1 MDLNTENIY
10 DQIKSLGTPLELV
23 GNKPLLLQERD
34 KVYLV
39 TNGKADLFSVK
50 IEDFRPAGRRQFL
63 LELTEGELFFPL
75 LPYQENQRGIILS
88 GRHGTTVLVME
99 RSRFVE
105 ALKDQGSMGKEL
117 EKLVVNWL
125 ERLQRYML
133 PETVHSQFHLLS
145 LEDSPVTVQPHERIR
160 TPNHFLWVQVNTGG
174 LILNGWEEG
183 PRLNQGQWA
192 PLSPIGW
199 LTATEETS
207 ITLASTRTMM
217 EQGWMDQA
225 LSWMHLAFKEY
236 LVYQQQKEAVARAKQ
251 QEEKQKFNQW
261 FVKNSLLQLV
271 KVTEKVDDLLMDEAV
286 TNPLLAACQMV
297 GKKQHIHIPASIDK
311 IVTSDSIDPL
321 GEVAKAARFNT
332 RKVLLREGWHSEDH
346 GPLLAYWGPDK
357 KPVALI
363 PENPSRYW
371 MYDPVT
377 RESSVVNKE
386 LAEELEGFAHYFYR
400 PFPNKVLKAK
410 DLIRFGLT
418 SSWRRDLVIIFLM
431 GIGGGIL
438 SMLTPVAT
446 GIVFDTVIP
455 EGERSQLLQ
464 IGFLLGSL
472 ALANTLFEL
481 TRSFAM
487 IRLEGK
493 MDGSIQAA
501 VWDRLLALPVPFF
514 KNYTSGELTMRAM
527 GITQIRKVLSGAAVN
542 TILTSLFSIF
552 TFGLLFY
559 YNKRLALFA
568 TIPVVISI
576 LVTLG
581 LGYFQ
586 VRYEKKLIDFS
597 KDIQGLV
604 LQLFSG
610 VAKFRVAGAEN
621 RAFHQW
627 SKAFSQQRQVALK
640 NETVANVMKT
650 FNALFPVITSM
661 FIYYMVIKSTKSNLD
676 PGKFI
681 AFNSALGSFIGYMTK
696 MSETFITINAI
707 IPIYKMTTPILEAM
721 PEYDEAKGDAGVL
734 TGEIEVSRV
743 SFRYKE
749 GAPLVLK
756 DMSFKIQ
763 EGEYVGLVGSSG
775 SGKSTLFR
783 VLLGFEKPETG
794 QIYYN
799 GKDLTKVDIRSVRRQ
814 LGVVLQNGQLMQG
827 DIYTNIVGSKANL
840 TMDDAWD
847 AARRAGMEE
856 DIKAMPMGMHTVISE
871 GASTL
876 SGGQRQRLLIAR
888 AIVSRPRIIYFDEAT
903 SALDNKTQKIVSESL
918 DQLSA
923 TRIVIAHRLSTII
936 NCQRII
942 VMDQGEIAEQGT
954 YEELMNKDGLFAQLA
969 KRQLA

>member
-1 MDLNTENIY
+1 MDLNKENLHE
-10 DQIKSLGTPLELV
+10 QIKSLGTPLELE
-23 GNKPLLLQERD
+23 GNKPLLLRD
-34 KVYLV
+34 QNQVYLV
-39 TNGKADLFSVK
+39 TEGKADLFSVK
-50 IEDFRPAGRRQFL
+50 IDDFQPAGRRQFVF
-63 LELTEGELFFPL
+63 EITEGELLFPL
-75 LPYQENQRGIILS
+75 LPYQDNQRGILMN
-88 GRHGTTVLVME
+88 GRHGTTVVVLE
-99 RSRFVE
+99 RSRFIE
-105 ALKDQGSMGKEL
+105 ALKDPGEMGKEL
-117 EKLVVNWL
+117 EKLVVSWL
-125 ERLQRYML
+125 ERLQRYLL
-133 PETVHSQFHLLS
+133 PEKVHSQFQLVS
-145 LEDSPVTVQPHERIR
+145 LEDSLVTVQQHERIR
-160 TPNHFLWVQVNTGG
+160 TPNRFLWVQANTGG
-174 LILNGWEEG
+174 LILNDWEEG
-183 PRLNQGQWA
+183 PRLKQGQWA

-199 LTATEETS
+199 LTAMEATS
-207 ITLASTRTMM
+207 ITLASTRTMV

-225 LSWMHLAFKEY
+225 LTWMNLAFKEY
-236 LVYQQQKEAVARAKQ
+236 LVYREQQRLVTQLQQQED
-251 QEEKQKFNQW
+251 KQKYNQW
-261 FVKNSLLQLV
+261 FVKNSLLQLA
-271 KVTEKVDDLLMDEAV
+271 KVTEKVDDFLQEEVVRD
-286 TNPLLAACQMV
+286 PLLAACQMV

-311 IVTSDSIDPL
+311 ILSVDSKDPL
-321 GEVAKAARFNT
+321 GEIAKAARFNT
-332 RKVLLREGWHSEDH
+332 RQVILREDWHREDH
-346 GPLLAYWGPDK
+346 GPLLAYWGEDK

-363 PENPSRYW
+363 PENPSRYR
-371 MYDPVT
+371 MHDPVT
-377 RESSVVNKE
+377 RESRVVDKA
-386 LAEELEGFAHYFYR
+386 LAEEMEGFAQYFYR

-410 DLIRFGLT
+410 DLIQFGLT
-418 SSWRRDLVIIFLM
+418 SSWRRDLVIILLM
-431 GIGGGIL
+431 GIAGGIL
-438 SMLTPVAT
+438 GMLTPVAT

-455 EGERSQLLQ
+455 EGERSRLLQ
-464 IGFLLGSL
+464 IGFLLGSV
-472 ALANTLFEL
+472 ALANALFEL

-487 IRLEGK
+487 LRLEGK
-493 MDGSIQAA
+493 MDGAIQAA

-514 KNYTSGELTMRAM
+514 KDYTSGELAMRAM
-527 GITQIRKVLSGAAVN
+527 GITQIRKVLSGVAVN
-542 TILTSLFSIF
+542 TIITSMFSIF

-568 TIPVVISI
+568 TIPVVVSI

-581 LGYFQ
+581 LGHFQ
-586 VRYEKKLIDFS
+586 LRYEKKLIDFS
-597 KDIQGLV
+597 KDIQGMV

-627 SKAFSQQRQVALK
+627 TKAFSQQRQVALK
-640 NETVANVMKT
+640 NETVANIMKT
-650 FNALFPVITSM
+650 FNALFPVVTSM
-661 FIYYMVIKSTKSNLD
+661 FIYYMVIKSTKSHLD

-681 AFNSALGSFIGYMTK
+681 AFNSALGSFIGYMTNL
-696 MSETFITINAI
+696 SQTYITVNAI
-707 IPIYKMTTPILEAM
+707 NPMYKMIAPILEAM
-721 PEYDEAKGDAGVL
+721 PEYDEAKGDVGVL

-763 EGEYVGLVGSSG
+763 EGEYVALVGSSG

-794 QIYYN
+794 QVYYN
-799 GKDLTKVDIRSVRRQ
+799 GKDLTKVDIRSVRKQ

-827 DIYTNIVGSKANL
+827 DIYTNIVGSNPSL
-840 TMDDAWD
+840 TMEDAWD

-903 SALDNKTQKIVSESL
+903 SALDNRTQKIVSESL

-954 YEELMNKDGLFAQLA
+954 YEELMNMNGLFAQLA

>member
-1 MDLNTENIY
+1 MDLNTEKMY
-10 DQIKSLGTPLELV
+10 ERIKSLGTPLELV
-23 GNKPLLLQERD
+23 GNKPLLFQERD

-39 TNGKADLFSVK
+39 ISGKVDLFSVK
-50 IEDFRPAGRRQFL
+50 IEGFRPAGRRQFL
-63 LELTEGELFFPL
+63 LEITEGELLFPL
-75 LPYQENQRGIILS
+75 LPYQENQRGILMN
-88 GRHGTTVLVME
+88 GRHGTSVLVME

-105 ALKDQGSMGKEL
+105 ALKNQGQLGKEL
-117 EKLVVNWL
+117 EKLLVKWL
-125 ERLQRYML
+125 ERLQRHML
-133 PETVHSQFHLLS
+133 PETVHSQFHLVS
-145 LEDSPVTVQPHERIR
+145 LDNSPVTVQQQERIR
-160 TPNHFLWVQVNTGG
+160 TPNRFLWVRVDTGR
-174 LILNGWEEG
+174 LSLYDWEEG
-183 PRLNQGQWA
+183 VILTQGQWA
-192 PLSPIGW
+192 PLSPMGW
-199 LTATEETS
+199 LTATENTS
-207 ITLASTRTMM
+207 ITLAVTPAMV
-217 EQGWMDQA
+217 EEGWLDEA
-225 LSWMHLAFKEY
+225 LSWMHLAFKAY
-236 LVYQQQKEAVARAKQ
+236 LGYQEKKSVVNQHRQQA
-251 QEEKQKFNQW
+251 EKQKFNRW

-271 KVTEKVDDLLMDEAV
+271 QVTEKVDDILIEEAV
-286 TNPLLAACQMV
+286 IDPFLAACQMV
-297 GKKQHIHIPASIDK
+297 GKKQHIPIPASIDK
-311 IVTSDSIDPL
+311 LLTPDSKDPL
-321 GEVAKAARFNT
+321 GEIAKAARFNV
-332 RKVLLREGWHSEDH
+332 RQVILREGWHREDH
-346 GPLLAYWGPDK
+346 GPLLAYWGKDK

-371 MYDPVT
+371 MYDPAT
-377 RESSVVNKE
+377 QESSVVSSG

-400 PFPNKVLKAK
+400 PFPNKALKAK
-410 DLIRFGLT
+410 DLIQFGLT
-418 SSWRRDLVIIFLM
+418 SSWRRDLVLVLLM
-431 GIGGGIL
+431 GIAGGIL
-438 SMLTPVAT
+438 GMLTPVAT
-446 GIVFDTVIP
+446 GVVFDSVIP
-455 EGERSQLLQ
+455 EGERTQLLQ
-464 IGFLLGSL
+464 IGFLLGAV

-487 IRLEGK
+487 TRLEGK

-514 KNYTSGELTMRAM
+514 KEYTSGELAMRAM
-527 GITQIRKVLSGAAVN
+527 GITQIRKIVSGAAVN

-576 LVTLG
+576 LVTLA
-581 LGYFQ
+581 LGWFQ

-597 KDIQGLV
+597 KEIQGLV
-604 LQLFSG
+604 LQLFNG

-627 SKAFSQQRQVALK
+627 AKAFSQQRKVALK

-650 FNALFPVITSM
+650 FNAIFPVMISM
-661 FIYYMVIKSTKSNLD
+661 FIFYLVIKSTKSYLD

-681 AFNSALGSFIGYMTK
+681 AFNSALGSLIGYMTR

-707 IPIYKMTTPILEAM
+707 IPMYKMTTPILEAM
-721 PEYDEAKGDAGVL
+721 PEYDEAKGDVGML

-756 DMSFKIQ
+756 DISFKIQ
-763 EGEYVGLVGSSG
+763 EGEYVALVGSSG

-814 LGVVLQNGQLMQG
+814 LGVVLQNGQLMSG
-827 DIYTNIVGSKANL
+827 DIFSNIVGSKANL
-840 TMDDAWD
+840 TMEDAWD

-871 GASTL
+871 GSSTL

-903 SALDNKTQKIVSESL
+903 SALDNRTQKIVSESL

-923 TRIVIAHRLSTII
+923 TRVVIAHRLSTII

-954 YEELMNKDGLFAQLA
+954 YEELMNMNGIFAQLA